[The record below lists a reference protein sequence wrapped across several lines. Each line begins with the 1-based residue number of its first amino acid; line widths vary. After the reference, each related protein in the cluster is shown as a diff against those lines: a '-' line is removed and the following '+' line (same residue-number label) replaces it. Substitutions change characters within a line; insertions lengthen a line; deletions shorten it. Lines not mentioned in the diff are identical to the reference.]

1 MLIFHS
7 SFLAIGIGLTFL
19 TLGLTGM
26 LGSDD
31 ILACFI
37 VGNGEQAICTVRSN
51 QQLINAQRSLG
62 MDGSLRGHRTK

>member
-1 MLIFHS
+1 MSHTVTMSQCLPKLYF

-37 VGNGEQAICTVRSN
+37 VGNGK
-51 QQLINAQRSLG
+51 LG
-62 MDGSLRGHRTK
+62 TKDVFLDDANVFL